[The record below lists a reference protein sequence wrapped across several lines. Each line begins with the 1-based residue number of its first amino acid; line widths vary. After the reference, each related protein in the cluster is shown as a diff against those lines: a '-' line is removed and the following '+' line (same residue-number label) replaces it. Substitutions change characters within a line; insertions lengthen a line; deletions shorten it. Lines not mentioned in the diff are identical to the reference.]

1 MNRTLLLF
9 LLLLI
14 SSSCK
19 IDSTDVIN
27 DPSNIP
33 DAIKER
39 ISALELI
46 KADERILTVIHKTFT
61 KIPSF
66 ETTEDGFLLLT
77 DERFLRYY
85 TYDGKKEV
93 QEIQFS
99 NCLEIAFDSI
109 TLMSGDYIK
118 YDISAKSIYKL
129 MYNENDELKLL
140 PDFKDIHYGDDIKY
154 QADFQTLNS
163 LVIKAWKNHPSY
175 DSLRSIYKKF
185 YDEKGNYRTD

>member
-1 MNRTLLLF
+1 MNRTLLF

-19 IDSTDVIN
+19 IDSMDVIN
-27 DPSNIP
+27 DPRNIP
-33 DAIKER
+33 AAIKER

-46 KADERILTVIHKTFT
+46 TADERILTVIDKRFT

-66 ETTEDGFLLLT
+66 ETSEDGLLLLT

-85 TYDGKKEV
+85 IYDGKKEV
-93 QEIQFS
+93 QQIQFS

-118 YDISAKSIYKL
+118 YDISAKCIWKL
-129 MYNENDELKLL
+129 LYNENGKLKLL
-140 PDFKDIHYGDDIKY
+140 PALKDIHYGDDIKY
-154 QADFQTLNS
+154 QADFQALNS
-163 LVIKAWKNHPSY
+163 LVIKTWKNHHNY
-175 DSLRSIYKKF
+175 DSLRLIYKKF

>member
-1 MNRTLLLF
+1 MNRIQLI

-19 IDSTDVIN
+19 VDSTDVID
-27 DPSNIP
+27 DPTNIP
-33 DAIKER
+33 DAITER

-46 KADERILTVIHKTFT
+46 KADERILTIFHKYFT

-85 TYDGKKEV
+85 SYEGKEEI
-93 QEIQFS
+93 QEIKFG
-99 NCLEIAFDSI
+99 NCLDIEFDST
-109 TLMSGDYIK
+109 TLMSGDYIT
-118 YDISAKSIYKL
+118 YDISTKSIYKL
-129 MYNENDELKLL
+129 MYNENEQLKLL
-140 PDFKDIHYGDDIKY
+140 PDFKYIHYGGNITYKT
-154 QADFQTLNS
+154 DFQTLNL
-163 LVIKAWKNHPSY
+163 LVVKTWKNHHHY